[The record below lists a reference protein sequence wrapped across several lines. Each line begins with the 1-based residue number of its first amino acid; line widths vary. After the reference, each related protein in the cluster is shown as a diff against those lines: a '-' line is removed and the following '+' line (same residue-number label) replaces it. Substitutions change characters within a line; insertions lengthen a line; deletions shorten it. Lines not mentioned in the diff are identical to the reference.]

1 MNHSLKIDFTEW
13 KQHGFQRII
22 SVKSNRPFNMIQNPK
37 ERAMYILFSC
47 AGYSYREIAVLFH
60 LSRGR
65 VQRVILKAMKT
76 IQI

>member
-1 MNHSLKIDFTEW
+1 MNNSLKIDFTEW

-22 SVKSNRPFNMIQNPK
+22 SVKLNKPFQAIENPK

-47 AGYSYREIAVLFH
+47 AGYSYREIAVMFN

-65 VQRVILKAMKT
+65 VQRVILRVMKSVK
-76 IQI
+76 I